1 MNYEQMLDNQYLKD
15 TIIRD
20 ISIGKLKY
28 IDGDTVV
35 DPLTGVTFRFQ
46 GYDTLETQDSNKA
59 QKVGKTTLYNTPL
72 KDMVESGVL
81 TANDLYNNMN
91 GVDNYGRVL
100 VDIPELATASIL
112 SGTAVPSNKYDQKN
126 QELYRKY
133 IEKNQDLLG
142 ENRLK
147 ELDKLREYNL
157 NQTEYNMGIWGRI
170 KNDLK
175 TVGAS
180 LGRAGAM
187 SADVVLDATFKAL
200 DTFLGTD
207 IGDSTYFN
215 EKKTQEY
222 QYNLFGV
229 NTLNKDFDM
238 KEAVHEFKLGKYG
251 SALLTATAHADELFA
266 DSSGDML
273 MLFTGAGEATAFL
286 KAKGMLEGI
295 KTLAKGNAGLLL
307 HAAGMANNDLEQR
320 AKMNKDGKISV
331 AEALSTFGAEIAV
344 DLLDKTSFETLFKGN
359 GEKIQAL
366 KQVIA
371 GLGGSD
377 RATVAKAIGKNL
389 IDIGSK
395 ASKGML
401 EEGISEAIQEYIQI
415 LAETLGT
422 DEKGYILPTG
432 DEVTDRVIEAG
443 LSGAGMGIG
452 LSGSIGNISNIYKEA
467 KAGYEEGFNASNKK
481 TTNNNTEPTADNIE
495 PTNETSKQDTNAEH
509 NLDTIVTE
517 KENTTPVEETPI
529 EETQPKIDEI
539 QSNKQEVAPN
549 KQKTQRQQ
557 KTISKE
563 HIKKGAEELDKNFDE
578 IVKTFNSIPNI
589 KTPEDRNNFIK
600 KSDNFVNKLLQ
611 HFTKEQL
618 SEAIKIRNEIQKKLT
633 ENPENEVKMQ
643 NGDTLGIGSKEDYTA
658 QDLMDIY
665 SIVDTINNIQTQKK
679 IQENI
684 LKNNPITK
692 QSLDANEDN
701 KNNIVKEASRL
712 NIDEINYLL
721 DEAADED
728 SKQIFEEALEDKKIV
743 EDNNDLKDSFF
754 YGDNSSIGLF
764 DIDKN
769 DEKALKIYKQ
779 NKINEY
785 NKASRA
791 LNESRANN
799 NKPISILNDNKVIR
813 ANNPLDNQYVNNL
826 KKEVDFL
833 NSYKPEPEITPEEK
847 DKKVKEEKDKK
858 QILEERQSVG
868 SIISDIDK
876 TETRQEAK
884 KTLTEGFKKLKKDGT
899 LDKYKQDLLKAY
911 KSKVDTLNEP
921 IAKTKSKK
929 EETEENKARRL
940 EQKLDE
946 LDTQLKNI
954 FKVDSKENINKAQQE
969 NYKKKEELRIR
980 LKALRNKQKQ
990 LHKKRKKL
998 ESEIKEARKKKKEEI
1013 AKAKEKKL
1021 SALKTVINKIKNT
1034 TEAVIEK
1041 IKALLSDVDK
1051 EQKKVKA
1058 LIEEIQKEIKPLTEK
1073 QNKAKKIKEKKKL
1086 LLEEYKRRLQKTGK
1100 LTDKVISQIKY
1111 IDKGFYKFIKELNLP
1126 KGIQLNSLDAIE
1138 KIIKLSR
1145 PIDGYNGSDFS
1156 SKEKEI
1162 NYFNKIV
1169 KPLVIEVRDLI
1180 GRISDRGEIFKRVF
1194 NTEDALKYNE
1204 LLKGLDEELL
1214 TNLVTAVT
1222 IDSMMNYGGLMAQ
1235 INSDEEIADFLGL
1248 TSSKEVTS
1256 VMRQKF
1262 GYGKLRTTI
1271 VANMQ
1276 NMINEY
1282 IYLKSLEPMA
1292 KEKFGTAI
1300 ALLATHVMKE
1310 SKITGIE
1317 EVKIHVSE
1325 LNKYRTTP
1333 YNSNEAKS
1341 VNILRAKQNIFF
1353 GNKHSIRGKGK
1364 SIVNKVFSI
1373 KEKRERTEPL
1383 PRHKNKAIDKL
1394 QHTPRQ
1400 IKQEIIDLY
1409 NELGEEKFR
1418 DFFRDILGYNTRV
1431 TDNYKSH
1438 KVHIS
1443 RVASIKGKNLQI
1455 DDSIDGLIAAIEQ
1468 VGNKLIYFKYEKKSE
1483 HRLHLM
1489 AELINP
1495 QSNKLHRFTT
1505 HAVNSKRTV
1514 DIKDDDKMLIWKS
1527 AILDGLGIKWKN
1539 EDDIELGFEALFKD
1553 SNLLAYLTDDI
1564 TMLLNNEVNKLIP
1577 DNTKSIF
1584 DLSKKNIESIIQNK
1598 DPKLAKKIYKRLK
1611 QLKPKDKETLNEFEI
1626 ILTQLQDVKQPNR
1639 IKKDN
1644 SDLLEFI
1651 QKIFPNKYTNEQI
1664 LQIASFE
1671 AALRRMNAITAY
1683 YRNYKTESS
1692 IDNYSSSLLLK
1703 SLVQNY
1709 GEESHALTALIELK
1723 KYYNKTGDTF
1733 ETALEK
1739 ETDSQNSGSTLQSI
1753 FYFNPLNP
1761 DSIRML
1767 HKGGIF
1773 TNSTD
1778 VTKSSEYDGLDNY
1791 EESTQNFNKNIID
1804 ENNEYEHNRP
1814 PEPPQT
1820 RHGEKLTIGA
1830 NNAYVAKVSRYNL
1843 YNNFFLPLLGAWAK
1857 VSTLT
1862 PEYLAEGRKFFKHAI
1877 IAKGYTAGDK
1887 SIQVNKFDETIDA
1900 FYSLLED
1907 ITSKPT
1913 EYNIQKVLT
1922 LINALQYYNQD
1933 QDGNLLKLKDRN
1945 GKDIDPIF
1953 WGEEHKNINALIE
1966 VLNKL
1971 NKLQQIE
1978 KPDLKVKREILK
1990 LKEKISYFEFNEK
2003 QLNMLLNNY
2012 RKTMGKVVTDSI
2024 NKVLKPLSFG
2034 TKLIQKLSN
2043 MHNKLFLDNFF
2054 NELDKIAEKQD
2065 YITKENMADVTNQ
2078 LVQKGIAP
2086 VIRAYDD
2093 SIAELMKRGFNEQID
2108 NIINK
2113 KQYEVK
2119 VGTAHKN
2126 DSRLELSTQTIGVSS
2141 WVDIGVRSPA
2151 LTTLMADASVMSNII
2166 KSTDMKNMG
2175 LYIFD
2180 AILSANGGAKK
2191 YNNEIKSLIDSS
2203 YSPILATIK
2212 SIKKAFKDF
2221 EWNKENINKVLN
2233 NLIRDENE
2241 TKPYRQWTIARL
2253 MMFYKEI
2260 SKKIKDKEQIDAYM
2274 LNAVSSVII
2283 DERGEIKFDGVPI
2296 DFFTELYNLNR
2307 TNLKQSITS
2316 IDHNIGIN
2324 DQVEIGENRN
2334 SQLNINE
2341 YKTLYN
2347 KYKNKTYSELS
2358 TDESLEKLRNDI
2370 DNYISNEDM
2379 RNIDLYKSISKN
2391 NSNIQIVINQMKE
2404 VMSAIEKLGDKL
2416 DNMLDREIMT
2426 YLKEKNININQI
2438 NQNLLRQHL
2447 VQIREAK
2454 KQAKEI
2460 SKKSLDTEEQFI
2472 PKHKITVTKDNLM
2485 NVYDTIDNLSNDE
2498 LDETFGSQLKTL
2510 LETLVV
2516 PIIEKVAVSI
2526 GKTNNM
2532 SFGEA
2537 VGSHIA
2543 NIAISTKRSK
2553 GLFISAQEV
2562 YAHELVHNVTDNAL
2576 KHMNVFTY
2584 QILDIMKD
2592 IKKKH
2597 GNKLYTLFLNPDM
2610 KHTKADIKLAK
2621 QMANHVFGGYGNLS
2635 EFIAYALTNKNFR
2648 NNLSGIKSIDIHFDK
2663 SSWFSRISSLFQI
2676 AIEKLKQLLTTGKID
2691 SNIQNKIETLV
2702 RNSVGISIYNNN
2714 KAISSF
2720 LSGINVM
2727 MNFYNN
2733 NIYPTL
2739 NSISNKYTRY
2749 MFLQRINFIRKN
2761 LAIIAR
2767 IANAIKKPAK
2777 EIRKELLHGDIKT
2790 ISLVLLT
2797 IGLQKVPFSKDFGI
2811 KALIKMINY
2820 GEAIS
2825 KYIKSKKNIFT
2836 DELVT
2841 LYENVTKTAKD
2852 TSTIVSVI
2860 RRSIKA
2866 IDVEREMLRTN
2877 THDMIKERIENMHLS
2892 DNEKEVLNDMFVKH
2906 KIYRIIDFFSIEE
2919 IIDILSTPTKFAT
2932 IYKKQIHRKALPHVE
2947 KLIKFRQNQ
2956 LRDAIFR
2963 NPFIIASRFDYK
2975 SSKAIHTYSSIKG
2988 IGSVDSKLITKLR
3001 NNKKEFYELLNIAN
3015 EIEKESIKKLHNGKY
3030 DRLSDNEY
3038 IQNSNKVNFV
3048 RYIRVS
3054 DKASKMNA
3062 IEFGGV
3068 LIKQIK
3074 NPFSAKDPILIYSVP
3089 PLRESYT
3096 RGAIVYGNKKV
3107 NKSLESLY
3115 YELYNKAMPK
3125 RFKTNLK
3132 SEDYI
3137 YYTNSKKNKIF
3148 DPLSIDERK
3157 QFLNH
3162 QDDMQHVYA
3171 NTMARSY
3178 EKEKSNEVNRKVID
3192 IIVRLS
3198 LESRDTMRLQAD
3210 KTDNNEWIELSD
3222 PTNEKRLNNKFNEI
3236 DRLWYMLPTDT
3247 QRYIEAKYN
3256 GRVYIKADG
3265 NTKNILL
3272 GSRDASIANL
3282 LRKFPKGRRIVKT
3295 MEDWWKSLMGIW
3307 KSTVIIKMPH
3317 TLAQN
3322 ALSNIFLTA
3331 SKGYNFYEIVKYQKE
3346 GMLALEDY
3354 MRTNELLHQEELK
3367 KKINLPYDAKLINEL
3382 QARLENNKIKPLA
3395 DEGLLATRIEDLT
3408 LGDTF
3413 DDIKPIQKAINTL
3426 PDEVVKLGSQ
3436 LYLTKDTNYF
3446 KAMYRLTQASDFVA
3460 RYAQIELEKKYS
3472 KKPYTQIF
3480 NEVLDDFI
3488 QYDIPTGK
3496 MVRWLDQVTFLPF
3509 IKYYLHIQKVISRLV
3524 ASNPKAVLGL
3534 EAFEM
3539 NIVNLATP
3547 FDDSI
3552 LLKSPL
3558 DKLRDPFGNLND
3570 IVTPEPARWLDSF
3583 I

>member
-1 MNYEQMLDNQYLKD
+1 MGNMIDDLMKEIDISKALDNQNTAFQ
-15 TIIRD
+15 TITD
-20 ISIGKLKY
+20 IGLGKLKY
-28 IDGDTVV
+28 IDGDTAV
-35 DPLTGVTFRFQ
+35 DPLTGVIFRFR
-46 GYDTLETQDSNKA
+46 GFDTLETQDSNKA
-59 QKVGKTTLYNTPL
+59 QKVGKTTLYSTPL
-72 KDMVESGVL
+72 KDMIESGSL
-81 TANDLYNNMN
+81 TADDLYNRMN
-91 GVDNYGRVL
+91 GVDTYGRVL
-100 VDIPELATASIL
+100 VDVPELATASIL
-112 SGTAVPSNKYDQKN
+112 AGVAVPANKYDQKN

-142 ENRLK
+142 EDRLK
-147 ELDKLREYNL
+147 NLNKLREYDL
-157 NQTEYNMGIWGRI
+157 DQTEYNMGIWGRI

-180 LGRAGAM
+180 FARAGAM
-187 SADVVLDATFKAL
+187 TLDLGLDTTFKAL

-215 EKKTQEY
+215 DKKTKQY
-222 QYNLFGV
+222 QDNLWGI

-307 HAAGMANNDLEQR
+307 HAAGMANTDLEER
-320 AKMNKDGKISV
+320 AKLNKDGKTSV

-344 DLLDKTSFETLFKGN
+344 DLLDKASFETLFKGN

-377 RATVAKAIGKNL
+377 KATVAKAIGKNL

-401 EEGISEAIQEYIQI
+401 YEGTSEAIQEYIQI

-443 LSGAGMGIG
+443 LAGAGMGIG
-452 LSGSIGNISNIYKEA
+452 LSGSISNVSNVYNEIKT
-467 KAGYEEGFNASNKK
+467 GYEETINASNEKNI
-481 TTNNNTEPTADNIE
+481 NNNAEPTTDNIE
-495 PTNETSKQDTNAEH
+495 QTNNETTTEQPKIDKQKELDDVINDYQSKEKDIHDSINNEDKDGIRLYQDLRTNLSDETFKDFENIYDRINKAKDKEKEKEDIA
-509 NLDTIVTE
+509 NNSEYTKDQIDSIYTITSYMKSLRRPYDE
-517 KENTTPVEETPI
+517 IQQQKQKENTTPIEKTTPKD
-529 EETQPKIDEI
+529 ETQPKIEET
-539 QSNKQEVAPN
+539 QSNKQEVTPIEPE
-549 KQKTQRQQ
+549 TQQQQ
-557 KTISKE
+557 KTPSKE
-563 HIKKGAEELDKNFDE
+563 HIKKGIEELDKNFNE
-578 IVKTFNSIPNI
+578 ISKVFDSVQNI

-600 KSDNFVNKLLQ
+600 KSDNFAKKLLQ

-618 SEAIKIRNEIQKKLT
+618 SDAIKIRNEIQNKLT
-633 ENPENEVKMQ
+633 ENPENEAKMQ
-643 NGDTLGIGSKEDYTA
+643 NGDTLGIGSKEGYTA

-684 LKNNPITK
+684 LKNNPVTK
-692 QSLDANEDN
+692 QSLDVNEDN
-701 KNNIVKEASRL
+701 KNDIVKEASKL
-712 NIDEINYLL
+712 NVNEINDLL
-721 DEAADED
+721 DKAADED
-728 SKQIFEEALEDKKIV
+728 SKQIFEEALRDKKIV
-743 EDNNDLKDSFF
+743 EDNNDLNNNFF

-769 DEKALKIYKQ
+769 DEKALNTYKQ

-785 NKASRA
+785 NEASKA
-791 LNESRANN
+791 LNESKANN
-799 NKPISILNDNKVIR
+799 NKPVSILNGNKTIK
-813 ANNPLDNQYVNNL
+813 ADNPLDNQYVSNL

-833 NSYKPEPEITPEEK
+833 NSYKPEPEVTPEK
-847 DKKVKEEKDKK
+847 IAKKVKEEKDKK
-858 QILEERQSVG
+858 QTLKERQSVG

-884 KTLTEGFKKLKKDGT
+884 KTLTEGFKKLKKEGT

-921 IAKTKSKK
+921 IAKTEPKK

-946 LDTQLKNI
+946 LDTQLKDI
-954 FKVDSKENINKAQQE
+954 FNAKSEEDLNKAQQK
-969 NYKKKEELRIR
+969 NYKKKEELRIK
-980 LKALRNKQKQ
+980 LKTLRNKQKQ

-998 ESEIKEARKKKKEEI
+998 EGEIKEARKKKKEEI

-1021 SALKTVINKIKNT
+1021 SVLKTVINKIRNI
-1034 TEAVIEK
+1034 TESVIEK
-1041 IKALLSDVDK
+1041 IKTLLSDVDK

-1058 LIEEIQKEIKPLTEK
+1058 LIEEIQKEIRPLTEK
-1073 QNKAKKIKEKKKL
+1073 QNKAKEIKEKKKI

-1138 KIIKLSR
+1138 KIMKLSR

-1162 NYFNKIV
+1162 KYFNEIV

-1180 GRISDRGEIFKRVF
+1180 KRISDRGEIFKRVF
-1194 NTEDALKYNE
+1194 NTEDAFKYNE
-1204 LLKGLDEELL
+1204 LLKGLDKELL

-1235 INSDEEIADFLGL
+1235 INTDEEIAEFLGL
-1248 TSSKEVTS
+1248 TSSKEVTPA
-1256 VMRQKF
+1256 MRQKF

-1310 SKITGIE
+1310 SSITNIE
-1317 EVKIHVSE
+1317 EVKIPVSE
-1325 LNKYRTTP
+1325 LNKYRITP

-1341 VNILRAKQNIFF
+1341 VNILRAMPYISLK
-1353 GNKHSIRGKGK
+1353 NKHLKNKQSIRGKGK

-1373 KEKRERTEPL
+1373 REKKERTEPL
-1383 PRHKNKAIDKL
+1383 PKHKNKAIDKL

-1418 DFFRDILGYNTRV
+1418 DFLRTILGYNERV

-1438 KVHIS
+1438 KVHVS
-1443 RVASIKGKNLQI
+1443 REASIRGKNLQI
-1455 DDSIDGLIAAIEQ
+1455 DDSIDALIAAIEQ
-1468 VGNKLIYFKYEKKSE
+1468 VGNQPIYFRYEKKSE

-1495 QSNKLHRFTT
+1495 QSNKLHRFAT

-1514 DIKDDDKMLIWKS
+1514 DTKDDDKMLIWKS

-1539 EDDIELGFEALFKD
+1539 EDDIEFEFEALFED
-1553 SNLLAYLTDDI
+1553 SNLLAYLTDDTI
-1564 TMLLNNEVNKLIP
+1564 SPTS
-1577 DNTKSIF
+1577 T
-1584 DLSKKNIESIIQNK
+1584 
-1598 DPKLAKKIYKRLK
+1598 
-1611 QLKPKDKETLNEFEI
+1611 
-1626 ILTQLQDVKQPNR
+1626 
-1639 IKKDN
+1639 
-1644 SDLLEFI
+1644 
-1651 QKIFPNKYTNEQI
+1651 
-1664 LQIASFE
+1664 
-1671 AALRRMNAITAY
+1671 
-1683 YRNYKTESS
+1683 
-1692 IDNYSSSLLLK
+1692 
-1703 SLVQNY
+1703 LVQNY
-1709 GEESHALTALIELK
+1709 GEETHSLTAIIELK
-1723 KYYNKTGDTF
+1723 KYYNRTGDIF
-1733 ETALEK
+1733 ETTLEK

-1753 FYFNPLNP
+1753 FYFNPLDP

-1791 EESTQNFNKNIID
+1791 EESTNNFHDNIID

-1820 RHGEKLTIGA
+1820 KQGEKELSIGA
-1830 NNAYVAKVSRYNL
+1830 NNAHVAKVSRYNL

-1862 PEYLAEGRKFFKHAI
+1862 PEYLAEGRKFFKHEI

-1907 ITSKPT
+1907 ITSEPT
-1913 EYNIQKVLT
+1913 EHNIQKVLT
-1922 LINALQYYNQD
+1922 LINSLQYYNQD
-1933 QDGNLLKLKDRN
+1933 QYGNLVKLKDRN
-1945 GKDIDPIF
+1945 GKDINPMF
-1953 WGEEHKNINALIE
+1953 WGEEHQNINALIE
-1966 VLNKL
+1966 VLNEL
-1971 NKLQQIE
+1971 NKLQQI
-1978 KPDLKVKREILK
+1978 KNPDLKIKREILQ
-1990 LKEKISYFEFNEK
+1990 LKESISYFEFNEK

-2012 RKTMGKVVTDSI
+2012 RKTMGKVVTDSM
-2024 NKVLKPLSFG
+2024 NKVLEPLSFG

-2043 MHNKLFLDNFF
+2043 MHNKLFLNHFF
-2054 NELDKIAEKQD
+2054 NELDKVAEKQG
-2065 YITKENMADVTNQ
+2065 YITKENMADITNR

-2086 VIRAYDD
+2086 VIDAYDG
-2093 SIAELMKRGFNEQID
+2093 SLAELMKRGFNEQIND
-2108 NIINK
+2108 IIDQ

-2119 VGTAHKN
+2119 VGTAHTN
-2126 DSRLELSTQTIGVSS
+2126 DNRLELSTQTIGVSS
-2141 WVDIGVRSPA
+2141 WIDIGVRSPA

-2166 KSTDMKNMG
+2166 KSTDMENMG

-2180 AILSANGGAKK
+2180 AILSADGGAKQ
-2191 YNNEIKSLIDSS
+2191 YNGEMKFLIDSG

-2221 EWNKENINKVLN
+2221 EWNKANINKVLN
-2233 NLIRDENE
+2233 SSIRDESE

-2253 MMFYKEI
+2253 MMFNEEI
-2260 SKKIKDKEQIDAYM
+2260 SKKIKDKDQIDAYM
-2274 LNAVSSVII
+2274 LNAVSSAII
-2283 DERGEIKFDGVPI
+2283 DERGEIKFDGIPI

-2307 TNLKQSITS
+2307 TNLKQSVTS

-2324 DQVEIGENRN
+2324 DQVEISENKD
-2334 SQLNINE
+2334 SQLNIDE
-2341 YKTLYN
+2341 YKTLYD

-2358 TDESLEKLRNDI
+2358 TDESLEKLRSDI

-2379 RNIDLYKSISKN
+2379 RNIDLYKSISKKD
-2391 NSNIQIVINQMKE
+2391 SNIQIVINQMKE

-2416 DNMLDREIMT
+2416 DNMTDKEIMAH
-2426 YLKEKNININQI
+2426 LKEKNIDISQI

-2447 VQIREAK
+2447 VQVREAK
-2454 KQAKEI
+2454 KQAKEV
-2460 SKKSLDTEEQFI
+2460 SKKSLDTEEQFT
-2472 PKHKITVTKDNLM
+2472 PKQEITVTKDNLID
-2485 NVYDTIDNLSNDE
+2485 VYDTIDNLSSDN

-2510 LETLVV
+2510 LETLVMPV
-2516 PIIEKVAVSI
+2516 IEKIAVSI

-2537 VGSHIA
+2537 IGSHIA
-2543 NIAISTKRSK
+2543 NIAISTKKSK

-2621 QMANHVFGGYGNLS
+2621 QMTNHVFGGYGNLS

-2648 NNLSGIKSIDIHFDK
+2648 SNLSGMNSIDIHLDK

-2676 AIEKLKQLLTTGKID
+2676 AIERFKQLLTTGKID
-2691 SNIQNKIETLV
+2691 NNLQSKIDSLV
-2702 RNSVGISIYNNN
+2702 KNSVGISIHNNN
-2714 KAISSF
+2714 KAINSF
-2720 LSGINVM
+2720 LSGINQM
-2727 MNFYNN
+2727 MGFYNKNIAPTFN
-2733 NIYPTL
+2733 N
-2739 NSISNKYTRY
+2739 ISNKYRKF
-2749 MFLQRINFIRKN
+2749 MLLKRANFIRKN

-2777 EIRKELLHGDIKT
+2777 EIRTNLLQGNIKT

-2797 IGLQKVPFSKDFGI
+2797 MGLQKVPFSKDFGI
-2811 KALIKMINY
+2811 KTLIKMINY
-2820 GEAIS
+2820 EEAIS
-2825 KYIKSKKNIFT
+2825 KYIKSKKNMFT

-2852 TSTIVSVI
+2852 TSTIVSAI
-2860 RRSIKA
+2860 RRSIKD

-2877 THDMIKERIENMHLS
+2877 THDMIKERIDNMELS
-2892 DNEKEVLNDMFVKH
+2892 NQEKEVLNDMFVKH
-2906 KIYRIIDFFSIEE
+2906 KLYRLIQSFSIEE
-2919 IIDILSTPTKFAT
+2919 IVNMLKTPTKYAS
-2932 IYKKQIHRKALPHVE
+2932 IYKKQIDKKALPHVDR
-2947 KLIKFRQNQ
+2947 LIKFRTNHIKE
-2956 LRDAIFR
+2956 AMFR
-2963 NPFIIASRFDYK
+2963 NSFVIAMRFGFK
-2975 SSKAIHTYSSIKG
+2975 GLKAINAYSTLKG
-2988 IGSVDSKLITKLR
+2988 ISSVDSKLITKLKT
-3001 NNKKEFYELLNIAN
+3001 NKKDFYELLNIAN
-3015 EIEKESIKKLHNGKY
+3015 EVELESIDKLHNGKY
-3030 DRLSDNEY
+3030 DRISDNEI

-3062 IEFGGV
+3062 IESGGV

-3096 RGAIVYGNKKV
+3096 RGAMVYGNKRV
-3107 NKSLESLY
+3107 NKSLDALY
-3115 YELYNKAMPK
+3115 YELYNTAMPK
-3125 RFKTNLK
+3125 TFKRSKFASN
-3132 SEDYI
+3132 DNV
-3137 YYTNSKKNKIF
+3137 YTLNRSNNKVF

-3171 NTMARSY
+3171 NTMARSF
-3178 EKEKSNEVNRKVID
+3178 EKSETVKVNRKVVD
-3192 IIVRLS
+3192 TIVRLS
-3198 LESRDTMRLQAD
+3198 LKGKDTMKKQLD

-3222 PTNEKRLNNKFNEI
+3222 PTNEKRLDNKFNEVNK
-3236 DRLWYMLPTDT
+3236 LWYMLPIDT
-3247 QRYIEAKYN
+3247 QNYINSKYN

-3272 GSRDASIANL
+3272 GSRDASVANL
-3282 LRKFPKGRRIVKT
+3282 LRKFPRGRRIVKT

-3307 KSTVIIKMPH
+3307 KSTIIIKMPH

-3346 GMLALEDY
+3346 GMLALADY
-3354 MRTNELLHQEELK
+3354 MRTNELLHQEKLK
-3367 KKINLPYDAKLINEL
+3367 KKINLPYDEKLIDEL

-3413 DDIKPIQKAINTL
+3413 DNIKPIQKAINTL

-3460 RYAQIELEKKYS
+3460 RYAQIELERKYS

-3480 NEVLDDFI
+3480 NEALDDFI

-3496 MVRWLDQVTFLPF
+3496 LVRWLDQVTFLPF

-3539 NIVNLATP
+3539 NVVNLATP

-3552 LLKSPL
+3552 LFKSPL
-3558 DKLRDPFGNLND
+3558 DKLRDPFGNLDD
-3570 IVTPEPARWLDSF
+3570 IVIPEPARWLDSF

>member
-1 MNYEQMLDNQYLKD
+1 MRDEFDLEKALNNQNTAFQ
-15 TIIRD
+15 TITD
-20 ISIGKLKY
+20 IGLGKLKY

-35 DPLTGVTFRFQ
+35 DPLTGVVFRFQ
-46 GYDTLETQDSNKA
+46 GFDTLETQDSDKA
-59 QKVGKTTLYNTPL
+59 KKIGKTTLYSTPL
-72 KDMVESGVL
+72 KDMVESGSL
-81 TANDLYNNMN
+81 TADDLYNSMN

-133 IEKNQDLLG
+133 IEKNQNLLG

-157 NQTEYNMGIWGRI
+157 DQTEYNMGIFGRI

-180 LGRAGAM
+180 FSRAGAM
-187 SADVVLDATFKAL
+187 TLDLGLDATFKAL

-215 EKKTQEY
+215 EKKTKQY
-222 QYNLFGV
+222 QDALWGV

-273 MLFTGAGEATAFL
+273 MLFGGVGEATAFL
-286 KAKGMLEGI
+286 KAKGMLDGI

-307 HAAGMANNDLEQR
+307 HAAGMANTDLEKR
-320 AKMNKDGKISV
+320 AKLNKDGKTSV
-331 AEALSTFGAEIAV
+331 AEALSTFGAEIAI
-344 DLLDKTSFETLFKGN
+344 DLLDKASFKGLLEGS

-377 RATVAKAIGKNL
+377 RAIVAKAIGKNL

-395 ASKGML
+395 ATISGIK
-401 EEGISEAIQEYIQI
+401 EGTSEAMQEYIQI

-452 LSGSIGNISNIYKEA
+452 LSGGISNIANAYKEA
-467 KAGYEEGFNASNKK
+467 KEGFEEGLNALNKK
-481 TTNNNTEPTADNIE
+481 TTDSNTKPTTDNIE
-495 PTNETSKQDTNAEH
+495 PTEEISKQ
-509 NLDTIVTE
+509 E
-517 KENTTPVEETPI
+517 KDIIAKEEDIAPITPIKEEKTQSKEI
-529 EETQPKIDEI
+529 EETQPKTE
-539 QSNKQEVAPN
+539 EVTPIEPEKA
-549 KQKTQRQQ
+549 T
-557 KTISKE
+557 SKE

-578 IVKTFNSIPNI
+578 IAKVFDDIPNI

-618 SEAIKIRNEIQKKLT
+618 SDAIKIRNEIQKKLT
-633 ENPENEVKMQ
+633 ENPENEAKMQ
-643 NGDTLGIGSKEDYTA
+643 NGDTLGIGSKEGYTA

-665 SIVDTINNIQTQKK
+665 SIIDTINNIQTQKK

-684 LKNNPITK
+684 LKNNPITR

-701 KNNIVKEASRL
+701 KNDIVKEASKL
-712 NIDEINYLL
+712 SIDEINSLL
-721 DEAADED
+721 DRAADED
-728 SKQIFEEALEDKKIV
+728 SKQIFEEALEDKKII
-743 EDNNDLKDSFF
+743 EDNSDLNNDFF
-754 YGDNSSIGLF
+754 YGDSSSTGFF

-769 DEKALKIYKQ
+769 DEKALEAYKQ

-785 NKASRA
+785 NEASKA
-791 LNESRANN
+791 LNESKANN
-799 NKPISILNDNKVIR
+799 NKPVSILNNSRTIR
-813 ANNPLDNQYVNNL
+813 ANNSLDNQYVNNL

-833 NSYKPEPEITPEEK
+833 NSYKPEPKITPEEVV
-847 DKKVKEEKDKK
+847 KKVKEEKDKK
-858 QILEERQSVG
+858 QILKERQSVG
-868 SIISDIDK
+868 SIITDIDK

-884 KTLTEGFKKLKKDGT
+884 ETLTDGFKKLKKEGI

-911 KSKVDTLNEP
+911 KSKLDTLNEL
-921 IAKTKSKK
+921 IAKTEPKK

-946 LDTQLKNI
+946 LDTQLKDI
-954 FKVDSKENINKAQQE
+954 FKSDNIDKAQQE
-969 NYKKKEELRIR
+969 NYKKKEELRIK

-998 ESEIKEARKKKKEEI
+998 EDEIREARKKKKEEI
-1013 AKAKEKKL
+1013 AKVKEKKL
-1021 SALKTVINKIKNT
+1021 SVLKTIINKIKNA

-1041 IKALLSDVDK
+1041 IKALLTDVDK
-1051 EQKKVKA
+1051 EQKKVKV

-1073 QNKAKKIKEKKKL
+1073 QNKAKEIKEKKKI
-1086 LLEEYKRRLQKTGK
+1086 LLEEYRRRLQKTGK

-1126 KGIQLNSLDAIE
+1126 KGIQLNSLDATE
-1138 KIIKLSR
+1138 KIMKLNR

-1162 NYFNKIV
+1162 KYFNEVV
-1169 KPLVIEVRDLI
+1169 KPLIIDVRNLI
-1180 GRISDRGEIFKRVF
+1180 RRISDRGEIFKRVF
-1194 NTEDALKYNE
+1194 NTKDAFKYNE

-1235 INSDEEIADFLGL
+1235 INTDEEIAEFLGL
-1248 TSSKEVTS
+1248 TSSKEVTPT
-1256 VMRQKF
+1256 MRQKF

-1310 SKITGIE
+1310 SLITNIE
-1317 EVKIHVSE
+1317 EVKIPVSE

-1341 VNILRAKQNIFF
+1341 VNILRAKQNISFE
-1353 GNKHSIRGKGK
+1353 NRLSIRGKGK

-1373 KEKRERTEPL
+1373 REKKERTEPL
-1383 PRHKNKAIDKL
+1383 PKHKNEAINKL

-1418 DFFRDILGYNTRV
+1418 DFFRAILGYDERV

-1438 KVHIS
+1438 TIHVSKE
-1443 RVASIKGKNLQI
+1443 ASIKGKNLQI
-1455 DDSIDGLIAAIEQ
+1455 EDSIDGLIAAIEQ
-1468 VGNKLIYFKYEKKSE
+1468 VGNQPIYFKYEKKSE

-1495 QSNKLHRFTT
+1495 QSNKLHRFAT
-1505 HAVNSKRTV
+1505 HAVNSKRIV
-1514 DIKDDDKMLIWKS
+1514 DTKNDEQTLIWKS

-1539 EDDIELGFEALFKD
+1539 EDDIEFEFEALFED
-1553 SNLLAYLTDDI
+1553 SSLLAYLTDDTTI
-1564 TMLLNNEVNKLIP
+1564 LLDKEINKLIP
-1577 DNTKSIF
+1577 NNIKSVF
-1584 DLSKKNIESIIQNK
+1584 DLSKENIELIIQNK
-1598 DPKLAKKIYKRLK
+1598 DPELAKKLYRRLK
-1611 QLKPKDKETLNEFEI
+1611 QLEPKDEETLNEFEV

-1644 SDLLEFI
+1644 SDLLELI
-1651 QKIFPNKYTNEQI
+1651 QKIFPNKYTDEQI
-1664 LQIASFE
+1664 LQIASFK
-1671 AALRRMNAITAY
+1671 AALRRTNAITAY
-1683 YRNYKTESS
+1683 YRNYETKDIIKE
-1692 IDNYSSSLLLK
+1692 YSLSFLLK

-1709 GEESHALTALIELK
+1709 REETHSLTALIELK
-1723 KYYNKTGDTF
+1723 KYHNRTKDTF
-1733 ETALEK
+1733 ETTLEK

-1753 FYFNPLNP
+1753 FYFNPLDPN
-1761 DSIRML
+1761 SIKML

-1773 TNSTD
+1773 TNNTD
-1778 VTKSSEYDGLDNY
+1778 VIKSNEYDGLDNY
-1791 EESTQNFNKNIID
+1791 EESTQNFHNNIID

-1814 PEPPQT
+1814 PEPPQI
-1820 RHGEKLTIGA
+1820 RRGEKELSIGA
-1830 NNAYVAKVSRYNL
+1830 NNAYAAKVSRYNL
-1843 YNNFFLPLLGAWAK
+1843 YNSFFLPLLGAWAK
-1857 VSTLT
+1857 ASILT
-1862 PEYLAEGRKFFKHAI
+1862 PEYLAKGRKFFKHEI

-1907 ITSKPT
+1907 ITNEPT
-1913 EYNIQKVLT
+1913 EHNIQKVLT
-1922 LINALQYYNQD
+1922 LINALQYYNRD
-1933 QDGNLLKLKDRN
+1933 QNGNLVKLKDRD
-1945 GKDIDPIF
+1945 GKDIAPMF
-1953 WGEEHKNINALIE
+1953 WGEEHQNINALIE
-1966 VLNKL
+1966 VLSKL
-1971 NKLQQIE
+1971 NKLQQIK
-1978 KPDLKVKREILK
+1978 KPDLKTKREILQ
-1990 LKEKISYFEFNEK
+1990 LKESISYFEFNEK
-2003 QLNMLLNNY
+2003 QLNMLLTNY
-2012 RKTMGKVVTDSI
+2012 RKTMGKVVTDSM
-2024 NKVLKPLSFG
+2024 NKVLEPLSFG

-2043 MHNKLFLDNFF
+2043 MHNKLFLTQFF
-2054 NELDKIAEKQD
+2054 EELDKVAEKQG
-2065 YITKENMADVTNQ
+2065 YITKENMADITNQ

-2086 VIRAYDD
+2086 IIDAYDG
-2093 SIAELMKRGFNEQID
+2093 SLAELMKRGFNEQIND
-2108 NIINK
+2108 ILDQ

-2119 VGTAHKN
+2119 VGTAHKGDN
-2126 DSRLELSTQTIGVSS
+2126 RLELSTQTIGVSS
-2141 WVDIGVRSPA
+2141 WVNIGVRSPA
-2151 LTTLMADASVMSNII
+2151 LTTLMADASVMSNLI
-2166 KSTDMKNMG
+2166 KSTDMKDMG

-2191 YNNEIKSLIDSS
+2191 YNNEIKALIDSG

-2221 EWNKENINKVLN
+2221 EWNKVNINKVLN
-2233 NLIRDENE
+2233 NSIRDESE

-2253 MMFYKEI
+2253 MMFLEEI
-2260 SKKIKDKEQIDAYM
+2260 SKKIKDKDRLDAYM
-2274 LNAVSSVII
+2274 LNAVSSTIVN
-2283 DERGEIKFDGVPI
+2283 ERGEIKFDGVPI

-2307 TNLKQSITS
+2307 TNLKQSVTS

-2324 DQVEIGENRN
+2324 DQVEISENRDFR
-2334 SQLNINE
+2334 LNIDD
-2341 YKTLYN
+2341 YKALYS
-2347 KYKNKTYSELS
+2347 KYKNQTNSELS
-2358 TDESLEKLRNDI
+2358 TDESLEKLRSDI
-2370 DNYISNEDM
+2370 DNYIPIDDM
-2379 RNIDLYKSISKN
+2379 RNISLYESIAKKG
-2391 NSNIQIVINQMKE
+2391 SNIQIVINQMKE
-2404 VMSAIEKLGDKL
+2404 VISAIDKL
-2416 DNMLDREIMT
+2416 EDKFINMSDKEIMT
-2426 YLKEKNININQI
+2426 YINKNNIDISQI

-2454 KQAKEI
+2454 RQT
-2460 SKKSLDTEEQFI
+2460 KKSLDTEEQFI
-2472 PKHKITVTKDNLM
+2472 PKEKITVTSDNLLD
-2485 NVYDTIDNLSNDE
+2485 VYNTIDSLSPDR
-2498 LDETFGSQLKTL
+2498 LDTEFNFQIETLLKTL
-2510 LETLVV
+2510 VM
-2516 PIIEKVAVSI
+2516 PIIEKIAVSI
-2526 GKTNNM
+2526 GKTSNM

-2537 VGSHIA
+2537 IGSNIA
-2543 NIAISTKRSK
+2543 NIAISTKKSK

-2597 GNKLYTLFLNPDM
+2597 GNKLYALFLNPDM
-2610 KHTKADIKLAK
+2610 KYTKADIKLAK
-2621 QMANHVFGGYGNLS
+2621 QMANHVFGGSGRLS

-2648 NNLSGIKSIDIHFDK
+2648 NNLSGTNSIDIHLDK

-2676 AIEKLKQLLTTGKID
+2676 AIEKFKQLLTTGKID
-2691 SNIQNKIETLV
+2691 SNLQNKIDTLV
-2702 RNSVGISIYNNN
+2702 KNSVGISIHNNN

-2720 LSGINVM
+2720 LSGINAM
-2727 MNFYNN
+2727 MGFYNN
-2733 NIYPTL
+2733 NIAPTFD
-2739 NSISNKYTRY
+2739 NISNKYRKY
-2749 MFLQRINFIRKN
+2749 MLLKRASFIRKN

-2777 EIRKELLHGDIKT
+2777 EIRKDLLQGNIKT

-2797 IGLQKVPFSKDFGI
+2797 MGLQKNPFSKDFGI
-2811 KALIKMINY
+2811 KSLMKMISY
-2820 GEAIS
+2820 EEAIS

-2836 DELVT
+2836 DEFIT

-2852 TSTIVSVI
+2852 TSTIVSAI
-2860 RRSIKA
+2860 RRSIKD

-2877 THDMIKERIENMHLS
+2877 THDMIKERIDNIHLS
-2892 DNEKEVLNDMFVKH
+2892 DDEKEILNDMFVKH
-2906 KIYRIIDFFSIEE
+2906 KIYRMIDFFSIEE
-2919 IIDILSTPTKFAT
+2919 IIDMLKTPTKIAN
-2932 IYKKQIHRKALPHVE
+2932 IYKKQIHKKALSHTD

-2956 LRDAIFR
+2956 SKNTMFR

-2975 SSKAIHTYSSIKG
+2975 SLKAIHVYSTLNG
-2988 IGSVDSKLITKLR
+2988 ISSVNSRLITKLK
-3001 NNKKEFYELLNIAN
+3001 NHKKEFYELSSIAN
-3015 EIEKESIKKLHNGKY
+3015 EVEKESINKLHNGRY
-3030 DRLSDNEY
+3030 DRLSDNEF

-3048 RYIRVS
+3048 RYVLS
-3054 DKASKMNA
+3054 TDKASIKN
-3062 IEFGGV
+3062 IEELDGK

-3074 NPFSAKDPILIYSVP
+3074 NPFSSNSSILIYEIK

-3096 RGAIVYGNKKV
+3096 RGALVYGNKKI
-3107 NKSLESLY
+3107 NKSLDALY

-3125 RFKTNLK
+3125 GFKTNLK

-3137 YYTNSKKNKIF
+3137 YYMNNRKNKVF

-3162 QDDMQHVYA
+3162 QDDMQYVYA

-3178 EKEKSNEVNRKVID
+3178 EKEKSNKINRKVID

-3198 LESRDTMRLQAD
+3198 LEGKDTMKKQLD
-3210 KTDNNEWIELSD
+3210 KTDNNEWIELSNPINKD
-3222 PTNEKRLNNKFNEI
+3222 RLDNKFKEI
-3236 DRLWYMLPTDT
+3236 NKLWYLLPRDT
-3247 QRYIEAKYN
+3247 QEYIEAKYN

-3282 LRKFPKGRRIVKT
+3282 LRKFPRGRRIVKT

-3322 ALSNIFLTA
+3322 TLSNIFLTA

-3346 GMLALEDY
+3346 GMLALADY
-3354 MRTNELLHQEELK
+3354 MRTNELLHQEQLK
-3367 KKINLPYDAKLINEL
+3367 KKTNLPYDEKLISEL

-3408 LGDTF
+3408 LGNTF
-3413 DDIKPIQKAINTL
+3413 DNIKPIQKAINTL

-3480 NEVLDDFI
+3480 NEALDDFI

-3496 MVRWLDQVTFLPF
+3496 LVRWLDQVTFLPF
-3509 IKYYLHIQKVISRLV
+3509 IKYYLHIQKVISRLI

-3539 NIVNLATP
+3539 NVVNLATP

-3552 LLKSPL
+3552 LFKSPL
-3558 DKLRDPFGNLND
+3558 DKLRDPFGNLD
-3570 IVTPEPARWLDSF
+3570 EIVIPEPARWLDSF